1 MEKSANWRTQ
11 SRPAY
16 SHDLKLRI
24 VELASQPDAN
34 IAQIARENGVAYN
47 LIFRWL
53 RLWQKEGR
61 VSRRLPAT
69 ITPSSSPALLP
80 VEVIPEPA
88 LPCMPLLRCHI
99 AYTTVTV
106 LSLYH
111 RINFS
116 TQTRAS
122 SRVLNP
128 DDGHCGTYSASGT
141 VTQRTHYH
149 CSPRPAMRR
158 RYLQLC
164 QLYLQRLRLHRRAIV
179 RVQHQWMT
187 AYQASHLSTLYS
199 QFVN

>member
-11 SRPAY
+11 SRPVY

-149 CSPRPAMRR
+149 CSPAACYATTLSSALPALPAASATSSPRH
-158 RYLQLC
+158 C
-164 QLYLQRLRLHRRAIV
+164 PRAAPVDDRVSGIAFVDIV
-179 RVQHQWMT
+179 QSVC
-187 AYQASHLSTLYS
+187 
-199 QFVN
+199 